1 MPPFQCV
8 FPRIRIDR
16 SEGRLYPDTATD
28 STITRV
34 FAPAI
39 QRKPLLLN
47 SGSDGSRFVMGV
59 TGRYANGTV
68 PVIMVVDDTD
78 SARILLVRALQLA
91 KLNAIGAADAYEALT
106 LLERHRPSLLLLDL
120 SMPDRDGFQLLADV
134 RSDPRWR
141 RLPIVVYSALSDR
154 ESIRRATELGATDYI
169 VKASL
174 PFREVIDRLRR
185 YLPLSA
191 EGGK

>member
-1 MPPFQCV
+1 
-8 FPRIRIDR
+8 
-16 SEGRLYPDTATD
+16 
-28 STITRV
+28 
-34 FAPAI
+34 
-39 QRKPLLLN
+39 
-47 SGSDGSRFVMGV
+47 MGV